1 MALVPPPGPS
11 AGTFSPDRPS
21 ADRRSAKQALTNGS
35 RVVPP
40 ETTWERIRPHLPDLG
55 VTRVGEITGLDR
67 IGIPVWFAVR
77 PNARTLSVSQG
88 KGLTDAAARVSAT
101 MEAVELAHAEEPG
114 LPVRHARLEEIAAA
128 GEVVDVA
135 ALPAARH
142 ALFGARTAIPWTQA
156 RDWATGAPVFVPYEL
171 VHADATVPR
180 MPGMGAFLHS
190 TNGLASGNTLAE
202 AVLHGL
208 CECIERD
215 AVALWW
221 QAGAARQAATRL
233 DLAPIAHPAVR
244 DLLDRLRQAG
254 VSPAVWE
261 ATSDVGVATVR
272 AVLSDDAADAETR
285 PMPGSG
291 GAGCHPDRVVALC
304 RALTEAAQSRLTAI
318 AGARDDLGRTQ
329 YGETQSAQALGTVRA
344 LAGAAGSRP
353 FAAVPTHEAGS
364 VENDLAYVVGC
375 LARAGL
381 DRVLVVDLSRNGLP
395 VRVAR
400 VIVPGLEGPVDSP
413 SWVPGRRARAAGAA
427 A

>member
-1 MALVPPPGPS
+1 MAFVPPPGPS
-11 AGTFSPDRPS
+11 AEMPS
-21 ADRRSAKQALTNGS
+21 VKQALTNGS

-40 ETTWERIRPHLPDLG
+40 ETTWERIRPHLPGLG

-88 KGLTDAAARVSAT
+88 KGLSDAAARASAV

-114 LPVRHARLEEIAAA
+114 LPVRHALLREIATA
-128 GEVVDVA
+128 GEVVDVT

-142 ALFGARTAIPWTQA
+142 ALFGLRTEIPWTPA

-180 MPGMGAFLHS
+180 MRGMGAFLHS
-190 TNGLASGNTLAE
+190 TNGLASGNTLHE

-215 AVALWW
+215 AVALWL

-233 DLAPIAHPAVR
+233 DLTRVAHPAVR
-244 DLLDRLRQAG
+244 GVLDRLRQAG
-254 VSPAVWE
+254 VSPAAWDV
-261 ATSDVGVATVR
+261 TSDVGVATIR
-272 AVLSDDAADAETR
+272 AVLADDAADAETR

-291 GAGCHPDRVVALC
+291 GAGCHPDPVIALC

-318 AGARDDLGRTQ
+318 AGARDDLGRAQ
-329 YGETQSAQALGTVRA
+329 YGETQSAEALGTVRA
-344 LAGAAGSRP
+344 LAGVAGRRP
-353 FAAVPTHEAGS
+353 FSAVPAHAAGS
-364 VENDLAYVVGC
+364 VEADLAHVTGC

-381 DRVLVVDLSRNGLP
+381 DRILVVDLSRDGLP